1 MFRRMLMLNR
11 SQNLLVRSS
20 IDVHLPQLFP
30 LSFSRAQKIHVVAAA
45 LSILHIRSHSKQGI
59 SFSEYVPPS
68 APSKVQRFK
77 VTIARRI
84 LAVIVGRD
92 AKFPCRI
99 WCFYSTC
106 LAEVCKSFC
115 AEILPACNKQE
126 TSLSDILGVEWRAW
140 SLYMRRV
147 QHKF

>member
-1 MFRRMLMLNR
+1 MLHR

-30 LSFSRAQKIHVVAAA
+30 LSFSCAQKIHVVAAA

-77 VTIARRI
+77 VAIAQRI
-84 LAVIVGRD
+84 LAAIVGRD
-92 AKFPCRI
+92 AKFPSRI
-99 WCFYSTC
+99 
-106 LAEVCKSFC
+106 
-115 AEILPACNKQE
+115 
-126 TSLSDILGVEWRAW
+126 
-140 SLYMRRV
+140 
-147 QHKF
+147 